1 MKKICSACG
10 NKSLVHKKGIFHFE
24 VSGNGTNKNAKEFHI
39 DIENAQWDECG
50 ICGEMLLS
58 KELDEALERWQYT
71 REGLLTPKE
80 IRQIRESR
88 GLTQKQISMIL
99 GVGEKSYT
107 RWENGL
113 SMQTKAMDNL
123 IRIFDISP
131 GLFKKME
138 TARDR
143 TLTGQPN

>member
-1 MKKICSACG
+1 MKRTCSACG
-10 NKSLVHKKGIFHFE
+10 NKSLVSKKGTFRFE
-24 VSGNGTNKNAKEFHI
+24 VPENGMNKNVREFHI
-39 DIENAQWDECG
+39 EIENARWDECG
-50 ICGEMLLS
+50 ICGETLLS
-58 KELDEALERWQYT
+58 EELDAALERWQYT
-71 REGLLTPKE
+71 REGLLTPVEIKE
-80 IRQIRESR
+80 IRESR

-138 TARDR
+138 TARTR
-143 TLTGQPN
+143 TLTGQPH